1 MLNKDLRIAVLTG
14 WTNAERQVSLQS
26 GKMIADAIAEAG
38 LDAVTVDITPQ
49 NMSILDDDTI
59 DIFYLA
65 LHGRFVEDG
74 RLQEILQQK
83 NLCYVGSDSK
93 ASKLAFDKVDCKKV
107 FRKSQIK
114 TPSDIR
120 YDQTIPRKDVIEKL
134 EKLGENFVVKP
145 ITQGSSVGVKIVDN
159 PHDAIHAAKEIL
171 SEYGDCMI
179 EEFIEGREI
188 TVGILNGQTLPV
200 IEIKSKTAFYDYYAK
215 YTDDKTE
222 YLFDTIK
229 DKKLIEN
236 INALAVQC
244 FNAVGCSHWSRVDMI
259 LSEDN
264 VPYFLEINTLPG
276 FTSHSLV
283 PMAANKAGLTNAQLC
298 LEIVNAAIETFKKG
312 DYIGTKKKEKI

>member
-93 ASKLAFDKVDCKKV
+93 ASKLAFDKVDCKKK

-114 TPSDIR
+114 TPLDIR
-120 YDQTIPRKDVIEKL
+120 YDQTIPHKDVIAKL

-145 ITQGSSVGVKIVDN
+145 ITQGSSVGVKIVNN

-171 SEYGDCMI
+171 AEYGDCMI
-179 EEFIEGREI
+179 EEFIKGREI

-222 YLFDTIK
+222 YLFDTINEEK
-229 DKKLIEN
+229 VLAN
-236 INALAVQC
+236 INRAARDC
-244 FNAVGCSHWSRVDMI
+244 FNTLNCRHMARVDMI
-259 LSEDN
+259 LTDDN
-264 VPYFLEINTLPG
+264 TPYVLEINTLPG
-276 FTSHSLV
+276 FTSHSLL
-283 PMAANKAGLTNAQLC
+283 PMAANKAGISNSQLC
-298 LEIVNAAIETFKKG
+298 VRIIKTALESFQ
-312 DYIGTKKKEKI
+312 EKQKV